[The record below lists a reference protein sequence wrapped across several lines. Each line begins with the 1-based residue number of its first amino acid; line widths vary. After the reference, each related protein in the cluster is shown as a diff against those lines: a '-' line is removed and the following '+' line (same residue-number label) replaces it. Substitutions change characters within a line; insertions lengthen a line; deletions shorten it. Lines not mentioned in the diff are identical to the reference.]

1 MQQRFYF
8 TLFQATQL
16 LGGAYYLPEV
26 KKLRKL
32 GAWAIVPFIKSAKL
46 RNYPYKVTITY
57 YVFDDADLITLSI
70 ITAYILKLMES
81 HSAIQSADFRVIQSL
96 DIRTQKVLSQ
106 DKEGCELTFESLN
119 N

>member
-1 MQQRFYF
+1 M
-8 TLFQATQL
+8 
-16 LGGAYYLPEV
+16 PEV

-46 RNYPYKVTITY
+46 RKYPYKVTITY

-81 HSAIQSADFRVIQSL
+81 HTVIQSTDFRVIQSV
-96 DIRTQKVLSQ
+96 DIRTQKVISE
-106 DKEGCELTFESLN
+106 DNEGCEISFESVN